1 MTNSASRQ
9 KSNAAKNVT
18 SPRKGAKVQ
27 QSKLEMQQSVGAS
40 FVLRLVL
47 GLAPEKRAACQ
58 TLREIL
64 NLDNTARLVLVP
76 TTKGLKPI
84 SGKTNAADW
93 ANVNQHKL
101 KHMVKQAQSD
111 KFQDAMQQ
119 LGGQHLYDSIRAQLK
134 QVGGVWNDNKD
145 RPALQT
151 KGLRSLSNSTKNS
164 KQQKEAEHRKEQP
177 AKDATNGQ
185 IKTAKIPPPAP
196 TNVMPTKGTTTLKKA
211 KSVAPAK
218 NTTTQTKNA
227 TPVKGVPLLGSW
239 AGPVPASVV
248 LSRPSAMVSSAPK
261 MSARAGN
268 GGRAILSRAI

>member
-27 QSKLEMQQSVGAS
+27 QSKLEMQQS
-40 FVLRLVL
+40 
-47 GLAPEKRAACQ
+47 
-58 TLREIL
+58 
-64 NLDNTARLVLVP
+64 
-76 TTKGLKPI
+76 
-84 SGKTNAADW
+84 
-93 ANVNQHKL
+93 
-101 KHMVKQAQSD
+101 
-111 KFQDAMQQ
+111 
-119 LGGQHLYDSIRAQLK
+119 
-134 QVGGVWNDNKD
+134 
-145 RPALQT
+145 T

>member
-9 KSNAAKNVT
+9 KANTTKNVT

-64 NLDNTARLVLVP
+64 SLDNTARLVLVP

-93 ANVNQHKL
+93 TNVNQHKL

-111 KFQDAMQQ
+111 KFQEAMQQ
-119 LGGQHLYDSIRAQLK
+119 LGGQHLYDSIRTQLK
-134 QVGGVWNDNKD
+134 Q
-145 RPALQT
+145 PAKNAT
-151 KGLRSLSNSTKNS
+151 KGQIQAVKIV
-164 KQQKEAEHRKEQP
+164 EA
-177 AKDATNGQ
+177 T
-185 IKTAKIPPPAP
+185 KIPPPAP
-196 TNVMPTKGTTTLKKA
+196 TSVKMTKVTTPATKA
-211 KSVAPAK
+211 QAK
-218 NTTTQTKNA
+218 NI
-227 TPVKGVPLLGSW
+227 
-239 AGPVPASVV
+239 VPAEN
-248 LSRPSAMVSSAPK
+248 PTT
-261 MSARAGN
+261 
-268 GGRAILSRAI
+268 